1 MTDKN
6 DIILGLGVSGL
17 AAAELLHAQGGS
29 VTVVDNSSS
38 PLVEERA
45 EILRRLGINV
55 ATACDDLPSE
65 HFDRCVT
72 SPGLR
77 SDSSWI
83 RELESRGTPV
93 ISELELGGQHCRCP
107 MLAVTGTNGKSTVA
121 KLCAEALELSG
132 YRVTLSGNYGTPL
145 SAIAL
150 QSAELDWAV
159 VEVSSFQ
166 LERVSAFHPQVAI
179 VLNIQQ
185 DHLDRH
191 GDMKTYHETKA
202 RLFKNMGNGDS
213 GIVPYTL
220 SRSLQEVIG
229 SPAERSKMGWV
240 TFGTSPSADY
250 TYSDENICWSLDG
263 REEFIE
269 LHGSELANDVL
280 GVNVAAAVA
289 ALRASE
295 CPASDIALAA
305 RQFRRLPHRMQLVA
319 DINGV
324 RFVND
329 SKATNLA
336 ALQAAVE
343 MCPSQ
348 GRLIA
353 GGMLKET
360 DLKSVEEMLAKRIH
374 SVYLVGEASTVMKE
388 AWSGVVRCITCEGLE
403 DAVHGAWRDARP
415 GETILLSPGCA
426 SFDQFRDYQDRGVQF
441 ERIVQSL
448 IEKES

>member
-1 MTDKN
+1 VTEN
-6 DIILGLGVSGL
+6 NEIILGLGVSGL
-17 AAAELLHAQGGS
+17 AAAELLHAQGTR

-45 EILRRLGINV
+45 QTLRRLGIEV
-55 ATACDDLPSE
+55 ATACDDLPAGC
-65 HFDRCVT
+65 FDRCVT

-77 SDSSWI
+77 SDSNWI

-93 ISELELGGQHCRCP
+93 ISELELGGRHCQCP

-132 YRVTLSGNYGTPL
+132 SRVMLAGNFGTPL
-145 SAIAL
+145 SAIAI
-150 QSAELDWAV
+150 QSADLDWVV

-166 LERVSAFHPQVAI
+166 LERVNAFHPQVAI
-179 VLNIQQ
+179 VLNVQQ

-191 GDMKTYHETKA
+191 GDMKTYHQTKA
-202 RLFKNMGNGDS
+202 RLFENMGRGDS
-213 GIVPYTL
+213 GIVPDAL
-220 SRSLQEVIG
+220 SRSLREVIG
-229 SPAERSKMGWV
+229 STAETQNMEWV
-240 TFGTSPSADY
+240 TFGTSPSVDYLYADG
-250 TYSDENICWSLDG
+250 SICWKSEGCEDSISL
-263 REEFIE
+263 R
-269 LHGSELANDVL
+269 GSELANDVL

-289 ALRASE
+289 ALRACE
-295 CPASDIALAA
+295 CPASDIMRAA
-305 RQFRRLPHRMQLVA
+305 RQFRKLPHRMQVVA
-319 DINGV
+319 DLNGI

-336 ALQAAVE
+336 ALQAALK

-353 GGMLKET
+353 GGILKET
-360 DLKSVEEMLAKRIH
+360 DLKSVEEMLAKNVR

-388 AWSGVVRCITCEGLE
+388 AWSGVVRCMTCEGLE
-403 DAVHGAWRDARP
+403 DAVRDAWHDAKP

-426 SFDQFRDYQDRGVQF
+426 SFDQFRDYQDRGEQF
-441 ERIVQSL
+441 EKIVQSL

>member
-1 MTDKN
+1 MTDNN

-17 AAAELLHAQGGS
+17 AAAELLQTQGRS
-29 VTVVDNSSS
+29 VTVVDNFSS

-55 ATACDDLPSE
+55 ATACDDLPRK

-77 SDSSWI
+77 GDSRWI

-93 ISELELGGQHCRCP
+93 ISELELGGQYCRCP

-121 KLCAEALELSG
+121 KFCAEALELSG
-132 YRVTLSGNYGTPL
+132 YRVALSGNYGTPL

-150 QSAELDWAV
+150 QSAKLDWAV

-166 LERVSAFHPQVAI
+166 LEKVRAFHPRVAI

-202 RLFKNMGNGDS
+202 RVFQSMGNGDR

-220 SRSLQEVIG
+220 SRSLQEIIG
-229 SPAERSKMGWV
+229 FLAERPKMDWV
-240 TFGTSPSADY
+240 TFGMSPSADY
-250 TYSDENICWSLDG
+250 TYADGNICWSSEGCEKHIALRD
-263 REEFIE
+263 
-269 LHGSELANDVL
+269 SELANDVL

-289 ALRASE
+289 ALRACD
-295 CPASDIALAA
+295 CPASNIALAA
-305 RQFRRLPHRMQLVA
+305 RLFRKLPHRMQVVA
-319 DINGV
+319 DINGI

-336 ALQAAVE
+336 ALQAAIE
-343 MCPSQ
+343 MCPSK

-353 GGMLKET
+353 GGVLKEK
-360 DLKSVEEMLAKRIH
+360 DLKSVEEMLAKHIR
-374 SVYLVGEASTVMKE
+374 SVYLMGEASSMMKE

-415 GETILLSPGCA
+415 GEIILLSPGCA
-426 SFDQFRDYQDRGVQF
+426 SFDQFHDYQDRGEQF
-441 ERIVQSL
+441 ERIIQSL